1 MANGDIGGFL
11 GGLTGR
17 VMGAYYGS
25 DSSGSAVSSLGG
37 SSGIRDF
44 IGDIADTFDIDYKRA
59 LEAEDRQNEVQSAR
73 DTLAWQRSEESRKD
87 QNLWNASR
95 EDLAREWEERMSNTA
110 IQRKLAD
117 AKAAGVNPLYALL
130 GGVQGASYGS
140 VSAASGS
147 HNSAQASRASKAGSS
162 NFGARMASLFGT
174 IASVV
179 AAVYTSGASS
189 ATKMALTAMKLN
201 NKKSY
206 TRTRRYNGK
215 SWTET
220 YEE

>member
-1 MANGDIGGFL
+1 MPHA
-11 GGLTGR
+11 
-17 VMGAYYGS
+17 VVGS
-25 DSSGSAVSSLGG
+25 DGFAGFGNTGSAVSSLGG
-37 SSGIRDF
+37 WSDMRDF
-44 IGDIADTFDIDYKRA
+44 VGNIADTFDIDYKRD
-59 LEAEDRQNEVQSAR
+59 LEAEERQNRVQSAR
-73 DTLAWQRSEESRKD
+73 DTLAWQRSEESRVA

-95 EDLAREWEERMSNTA
+95 EDLARQWEERMSNTA
-110 IQRKLAD
+110 IQRKVAD

-162 NFGARMASLFGT
+162 NFGARIASLFGT

-189 ATKMALTAMKLN
+189 ATQMALTSMRLN

-206 TRTRRYNGK
+206 TRTRRFDGK
-215 SWTET
+215 GWTEN
-220 YEE
+220 YQE

>member
-1 MANGDIGGFL
+1 MPNAI
-11 GGLTGR
+11 
-17 VMGAYYGS
+17 VGS
-25 DSSGSAVSSLGG
+25 DGNAGFSNDASAVSSLGG
-37 SSGIRDF
+37 SSGMRNF
-44 IGDIADTFDIDYKRA
+44 FSGLADTFDVDYKRQ
-59 LEAEDRQNEVQSAR
+59 LEAEDRQNRVQSAR
-73 DTLAWQRSEESRKD
+73 DTLAWQRSEESRIA

-110 IQRKLAD
+110 IQRKAAD
-117 AKAAGVNPLYALL
+117 AKAAGLNPLYALL

-140 VSAASGS
+140 VAAASGS

-162 NFGARMASLFGT
+162 NFGSRIASLFGT

-189 ATKMALTAMKLN
+189 ATQMAINSMRLN

-206 TRTRRYNGK
+206 TRTRRFDGK
-215 SWTET
+215 GWTEH
-220 YEE
+220 YQE